1 MSMIMP
7 NIEMLCIPISN
18 DKKAEINVGK
28 RFAVGTAVALA
39 TIEADSTE
47 ATEAKA
53 AVATIV
59 TETKE
64 TIARTV
70 TIGLS

>member
-18 DKKAEINVGK
+18 DKKAEINVGE
-28 RFAVGTAVALA
+28 RFAVETAVALA
-39 TIEADSTE
+39 I
-47 ATEAKA
+47 
-53 AVATIV
+53 IV